1 MNTNDSESESVNL
14 PQTENNG
21 LSALSDDDQ
30 GASRVRNG
38 SVREMLP
45 LTIVQKRVEDSSL
58 NLRIVYS
65 VMNGTV
71 TMTKQNG
78 TISTK

>member
-38 SVREMLP
+38 SV
-45 LTIVQKRVEDSSL
+45 I
-58 NLRIVYS
+58 
-65 VMNGTV
+65 
-71 TMTKQNG
+71 
-78 TISTK
+78 

>member
-38 SVREMLP
+38 SV
-45 LTIVQKRVEDSSL
+45 IQKCSWRAKAEQPQDFGLNEDSNCCLSF
-58 NLRIVYS
+58 
-65 VMNGTV
+65 
-71 TMTKQNG
+71 K
-78 TISTK
+78 